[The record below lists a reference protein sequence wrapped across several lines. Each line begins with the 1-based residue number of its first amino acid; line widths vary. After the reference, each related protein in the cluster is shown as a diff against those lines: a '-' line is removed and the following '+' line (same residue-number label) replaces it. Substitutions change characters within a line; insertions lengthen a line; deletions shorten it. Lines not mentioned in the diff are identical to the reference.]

1 MMEVRPSSEQQGVMA
16 GREPFGLPNSPP
28 TPPSSAPMQN
38 MRMAYGPDGTPFF
51 APLSSAPP
59 PAETYQPRSGG
70 APVPDAAAPGGN
82 GSPAFRVNM
91 EDSAAKKRGRP
102 RKYGDDGSMA
112 LALVPV
118 PDPAEQ
124 APGAH
129 GPFSPSAMSAAGTA
143 LGVAPVGMKKRG
155 RPKGSTNKP
164 KPPPS
169 PLDIIATPGAQFTA
183 HVLCAQAGEDVAA
196 KIMAFSQQG
205 TRGICVLSAN
215 GAISNVS
222 LRQAATSGGTA
233 TYEGR
238 FELLSLS
245 GSFLVQEIGGH
256 RTRTGG
262 LSVSLAGPDGRVLGG
277 GVAGVLIA
285 CTPIQMV
292 VGSFNTDTGEKKAK
306 KQHAAP
312 SEPASAPPK
321 LAPHP
326 IAPAPIGVGM
336 GPSSPPSRGTLS
348 GSSGGPG
355 SPMNQGGTA
364 TASNSNNSQQG
375 GLSSMP
381 WK

>member
-1 MMEVRPSSEQQGVMA
+1 MMEVRASSEQQGVMA

-28 TPPSSAPMQN
+28 TPQSSAPMQT

-59 PAETYQPRSGG
+59 PTETYQPGGGGG
-70 APVPDAAAPGGN
+70 APVPEAAAAGGN
-82 GSPAFRVNM
+82 GSPAFPLNM
-91 EDSAAKKRGRP
+91 DDSAKKKRGRP

-118 PDPAEQ
+118 PNPAEP
-124 APGAH
+124 APGAY

-169 PLDIIATPGAQFTA
+169 PLESIGTAGVGFAA
-183 HVLCAQAGEDVAA
+183 HVLQAQPGEDVAA
-196 KIMAFSQQG
+196 TIMAFSQQG

-238 FELLSLS
+238 FEILSLS
-245 GSFLVQEIGGH
+245 GSFLVQDIGGH

-262 LSVSLAGPDGRVLGG
+262 LSISLAGPDGRVLGG

-285 CTPIQMV
+285 CTPIQIV
-292 VGSFNTDTGEKKAK
+292 VGSFITNTGEKKPK
-306 KQHAAP
+306 KQQAAP

-321 LAPHP
+321 LAP
-326 IAPAPIGVGM
+326 IAPVPIGVGM

-348 GSSGGPG
+348 ESSGGPG
-355 SPMNQGGTA
+355 SPMNQGAAA
-364 TASNSNNSQQG
+364 TASNNSQQG
-375 GLSSMP
+375 GLSSMS